1 MGKRY
6 FNFGCGQG
14 GGRMMTGMGRRAAAA
29 AAAALWAYGV
39 SAGID
44 NSGLLPPI
52 LPDSQVKLEKLSA
65 GATASPDWVK
75 SLIIVEANPAT
86 ASADGT
92 LAGLTGLLDHLAE
105 TGVNGLWLTPVN
117 AGRHYTNHG
126 VHTINAALTG
136 ESKPELQWQ
145 ALRKFVEQAH
155 KRNIRVFFDVISWGV
170 NKEAPLYGEK
180 PEWFGGFHKVY
191 NGWLWKWDNPEL
203 NEWFASRLVEWLVMT
218 GADGFRCDCG
228 PRYAGYAPYRTARR
242 RLSELGR
249 KVVFISEHASE
260 RRETFDFDQLA
271 FCVAGRTFKNGK
283 MLIEKNIVDVIRSG
297 DGLGNVDVET
307 PGGRERFYTFT
318 LSCHDNKSYMAQG
331 DPIRFG
337 YQALFSP
344 FIPVWYLGEEW
355 NNADPGKAPELW
367 MYASKIDWKRIDAN
381 RPFYEL
387 IKRMIRI
394 RRSYPEIFEYF
405 PANHRDSNICKV
417 KTDRPELLQP
427 YARFRNG
434 TAVLIVPNDGEKE
447 ERFCVTLPF
456 EAAGLFRDRRYRI
469 VDLLNGQ
476 ELAVGRN
483 AVFDVRIPAGSL
495 GVFLAEPEMP

>member
-1 MGKRY
+1 MWKQY
-6 FNFGCGQG
+6 FNCRSGKSVRAVAAGL
-14 GGRMMTGMGRRAAAA
+14 RRWAAGAAAVGA
-29 AAAALWAYGV
+29 FGAQA
-39 SAGID
+39 AGID

-52 LPDSQVKLEKLSA
+52 LPDSQVKLEKRSA
-65 GATASPDWVK
+65 GATASPDWVR
-75 SLIIVEANPAT
+75 SLILVEANPAT

-126 VHTINAALTG
+126 IHTVNAALTG
-136 ESKPELQWQ
+136 EKEPARQWQ
-145 ALRKFVEQAH
+145 ALRNFVDEAH

-170 NKEAPLYGEK
+170 NKEAPLYREK
-180 PEWFGGFHKVY
+180 PEWFDGFHKAY

-228 PRYAGYAPYRTARR
+228 PRYARYAPYREARR

-249 KVVFISEHASE
+249 QAVFISEHASE
-260 RRETFDFDQLA
+260 RKETFDFDQLA
-271 FCVAGRTFKNGK
+271 FCETGRTFKDGK
-283 MLIEKNIVDVIRSG
+283 MLIEKNIVDVVRSG
-297 DGLGNVDVET
+297 EGLGNVDVKA
-307 PGGRERFYTFT
+307 PGGRERFYAFT

-344 FIPVWYLGEEW
+344 FIPIWYLGEEW

-367 MYASKIDWKRIDAN
+367 MYAGKIDWKLVEAN
-381 RPFYEL
+381 RPFFER
-387 IKRMIRI
+387 IKQMIRI

-405 PANHRDSNICKV
+405 PVDHRDSNICKV
-417 KTDRPELLQP
+417 VTDRPELLQP
-427 YARFRNG
+427 YARFGNG
-434 TAVLIVPNDGEKE
+434 TAVLVVPNNGEKD
-447 ERFCVTLPF
+447 ERFRITLPVDG
-456 EAAGLFRDRRYRI
+456 AKLFRDRPYRI
-469 VDLLNGQ
+469 VDLLNDRQ
-476 ELAVGRN
+476 LAVGKLS
-483 AVFDVRIPAGSL
+483 AFEAQIPAGSL
-495 GVFLAEPEMP
+495 GVFLAEPEKP